1 MKTLRHAHKGQQG
14 IVKTKQALRAKVWWP
29 KVEKDAKDYVQRC
42 HACQCLAQ
50 ADPPAPIK
58 FNQMPSKPW
67 ERLHRDFLGPYTNSA
82 ETLLGVTDACSKF
95 PEVEIDDEINHH

>member
-42 HACQCLAQ
+42 RACQCLGQ

-58 FNQMPSKPW
+58 FNQMPSKSW
-67 ERLHRDFLGPYTNSA
+67 ERLHMDFLGPYTTG
-82 ETLLGVTDACSKF
+82 ETLLVVTDACRKF